1 MLPGVKNCGCVMVDL
16 VGQFAIPVLSGKTYG
31 GRSQMFVIMSRMAQR
46 SVDVLCD
53 NQRGAQRPFAV
64 IFCSAPRVA
73 EHRLLYAKANSAA
86 YGAVAW
92 PAVYSVFPTSYAVFA
107 AATTPRPR
115 WTQFAMVPPK
125 LGRTAFVFGSFN

>member
-1 MLPGVKNCGCVMVDL
+1 MLPGVKYGGCVVVDL
-16 VGQFAIPVLSGKTYG
+16 VSQVTVPMLSGEAYG
-31 GRSQMFVIMSRMAQR
+31 DRGEMFIVMSRMAQR

-53 NQRGAQRPFAV
+53 NKRVAQRSFAV

-73 EHRLLYAKANSAA
+73 EHRLLYAKANAAA
-86 YGAVAW
+86 YGAMAW

-125 LGRTAFVFGSFN
+125 LRSDCFCLRFI